1 MEVKVK
7 YSMKMYIPYG
17 MSSDAPKT
25 NKATNTPFFKKL
37 NRIHNLLKRK
47 NIMKRRTE
55 QRTCLNGLHTT
66 SYHSLHTNTKSRR

>member
-1 MEVKVK
+1 MEVKGEIFHENV
-7 YSMKMYIPYG
+7 YSLWNVM
-17 MSSDAPKT
+17 DAPKT

-47 NIMKRRTE
+47 NIMKRE

-66 SYHSLHTNTKSRR
+66 SYHSYIQIQNLRR